1 MSLKRRPPVGNV
13 RRVTAIGQNMRGV
26 MTNKAGRV
34 VQFESFLER
43 SLLLSLDRDPTVQDY
58 GSQPEMF
65 HFSDDRGKR
74 HTYTPD
80 FIVWRCDGS
89 VEIHEVTLT
98 SRRSRPAA
106 CLREAAATAICKR
119 RGWQYIVHTESDLP
133 QDIELANLLA
143 LYHYRPS
150 AYAHIAVAR
159 AILEHLADGQP
170 VTTDQI
176 IRRLITESGLSQASI
191 ISTLCHMLWRGHLE
205 TDLHQ
210 PIFSQGS
217 LSPWVTLRLM
227 PEEVL
232 SWPAH

>member
-43 SLLLSLDRDPTVQDY
+43 SLLLRLDRDPTAKDY
-58 GSQPEMF
+58 GSQPETF
-65 HFSDDRGKR
+65 QFSDDQGNSR
-74 HTYTPD
+74 TYTPD
-80 FIVWRCDGS
+80 FIVWRHDGS

-106 CLREAAATAICKR
+106 HLREAAAAAVCKR

-133 QDIELANLLA
+133 QDTELANLLA
-143 LYHYRPS
+143 LFHYRPWV
-150 AYAHIAVAR
+150 YAHTVIVQ
-159 AILEHLADGQP
+159 AIHECLANGQP

-176 IRRLITESGLSQASI
+176 IHQLITESGLPQVNI
-191 ISTLCHMLWRGHLE
+191 ISTLCHMLWHGRLE
-205 TDLHQ
+205 TNLHQ
-210 PIFSQGS
+210 PIFVQQAM
-217 LSPWVTLRLM
+217 SPRMNLWLA
-227 PEEVL
+227 PAEV
-232 SWPAH
+232 SS